1 VDDVFKALADP
12 SRRVLLDRLFERDGQ
27 TLTELC
33 SHLPGM
39 TRFGVMSHVDVLERA
54 GLVTARKVGREK
66 RHYLNP
72 VPIREVADRWMSRY
86 SAPIVG
92 ALVSLRRQL
101 EQEVPPMAD
110 TPGTAPDHVYVTY
123 IRATADAIWQA
134 ITEGDQTVRY
144 YFGTRLET
152 TLEPG
157 SAFRYTY
164 ADGSVAADGQ
174 ILAVEP
180 GRSLAMSFQA
190 RWDPQLVAE
199 GPVRMTWLIEPAGP
213 GACKVSVIHEGM
225 GPKTTT
231 EFTGGIAFI
240 VSGLK
245 SVLETGAGLPTG

>member
-1 VDDVFKALADP
+1 MEDVFKALADP
-12 SRRVLLDRLFERDGQ
+12 SRRALLDQLFERDGQ

-33 SHLPGM
+33 GHLPGM

-54 GLVTARKVGREK
+54 GLVTTHKVGREK

-86 SAPIVG
+86 STPIVG
-92 ALVSLRRQL
+92 AMVSIRRQL
-101 EQEVPPMAD
+101 EQEVPPVAE
-110 TPGTAPDHVYVTY
+110 TPDHTPDHVYVTY
-123 IRATADAIWQA
+123 IRATADAIWRA
-134 ITEGDQTVRY
+134 ITEGDETVRY
-144 YFGTRLET
+144 YYGTRFET

-190 RWDPQLVAE
+190 RWSAELIEE
-199 GPVRMTWLIEPAGP
+199 GPVRMTWLIEAAGP
-213 GACKVSVIHEGM
+213 GTCKVSVIHEGM
-225 GPKTTT
+225 GPRTAA
-231 EFTGGIAFI
+231 EFTPGIAFI
-240 VSGLK
+240 ASGLK
-245 SVLETGAGLPTG
+245 SVLETGESLPMG

>member
-1 VDDVFKALADP
+1 MDDVFKALADP
-12 SRRVLLDRLFERDGQ
+12 SRRALLDRLFERDGQ

-33 SHLPGM
+33 VHLPGM

-54 GLVTARKVGREK
+54 GLVTTHKVGREK

-86 SAPIVG
+86 SAPIAG
-92 ALVSLRRQL
+92 AMVSIRRQL
-101 EQEVPPMAD
+101 EQEDPPMAE
-110 TPGTAPDHVYVTY
+110 TPDRAPDHVYVTY
-123 IRATADAIWQA
+123 IRATPDAIWRA
-134 ITEGDQTVRY
+134 ITDGDETVRY
-144 YFGTRLET
+144 YYGTRFET
-152 TLEPG
+152 TLAPG

-190 RWDPQLVAE
+190 RWSPELIEE

-213 GACKVSVIHEGM
+213 GACKLSVIHEGM
-225 GPKTTT
+225 GPKTTA
-231 EFTGGIAFI
+231 EFTPGIAFI
-240 VSGLK
+240 ASGLK
-245 SVLETGAGLPTG
+245 SVLETGEGLPMG